1 MLSKDIPEKTSLPII
16 TESAPSNAQVEV
28 SLVELLTVLLER
40 KRIICLA
47 TLVAG
52 VVTAAIASL
61 LPVSFKAEAS
71 ILPPQQQQSS
81 LASLAGSVGGIAGA
95 SVASQLGLK
104 NPGDLYIG
112 MLGSR
117 SIADEIIKKFSL
129 SQVYKTELASQT
141 RTVLGKRVSFTSGK
155 DSIIKITAEDRDP
168 QRAADLA
175 NAFVDELY
183 HQTSRLAMTDAGQR
197 RLFFEQQLAK
207 EKDALAD
214 AETDFKNIEQKTG
227 LLAPAGQAEI
237 LLHSDAQLR
246 AEIGSRQVQLQAMRS
261 YATDENPQIQVLNT
275 EIAALETQ
283 LGKLQTKA
291 GTKPDMEMSA
301 GRMPL
306 LALDHLRKARNVK
319 YHETLYDLLARQYEA
334 ARIDEAKESPEIQV
348 IDRAIT
354 PDHKSWPPRALLTCA
369 GAAMAFLI
377 ACLYV
382 VSSYAI
388 RTLSAKPDSA
398 EQLQLLNNALR
409 S

>member
-1 MLSKDIPEKTSLPII
+1 M
-16 TESAPSNAQVEV
+16 
-28 SLVELLTVLLER
+28 
-40 KRIICLA
+40 
-47 TLVAG
+47 
-52 VVTAAIASL
+52 
-61 LPVSFKAEAS
+61 
-71 ILPPQQQQSS
+71 
-81 LASLAGSVGGIAGA
+81 
-95 SVASQLGLK
+95 ASQLGLK

-306 LALDHLRKARNVK
+306 LALDHLRKARDVK

-354 PDHKSWPPRALLTCA
+354 PDHKSWPPRTLYTFIGASAVFMFACAWVLVAKAIDNMSKSPESAAQLT
-369 GAAMAFLI
+369 M
-377 ACLYV
+377 
-382 VSSYAI
+382 
-388 RTLSAKPDSA
+388 
-398 EQLQLLNNALR
+398 LNNALR
-409 S
+409 SS